1 MFVILIRSS
10 NLMLLPGGT
19 ACQLRRLGLLPCQGF
34 AAVRQ
39 SFAEVCQQREQKSL
53 RHPQSELQR
62 RTRRSTTAA
71 GRFRVLGVGPE
82 QEDVRCPICWTVVA
96 EHGLEMLTGRPDF
109 DQNAYKDRSQAD
121 RAFEQM
127 RNFHCRFYHKS
138 FGRQW
143 NLWQQ
148 CAFKHTEWEEGG
160 PKERTH
166 MVGR

>member
-1 MFVILIRSS
+1 
-10 NLMLLPGGT
+10 
-19 ACQLRRLGLLPCQGF
+19 
-34 AAVRQ
+34 
-39 SFAEVCQQREQKSL
+39 
-53 RHPQSELQR
+53 
-62 RTRRSTTAA
+62 
-71 GRFRVLGVGPE
+71 
-82 QEDVRCPICWTVVA
+82 
-96 EHGLEMLTGRPDF
+96 MLTGRPDF

-160 PKERTH
+160 RQ
-166 MVGR
+166 GREIPLATATCPAGNVALVLDEKHS